1 MALGFGV
8 FRKKLILLPSLGEL
22 EKGVIFQPTE
32 YAENITLYKDF
43 KLTGKDHLEDIQ
55 MQRDDWSLSKIAS
68 SGDK

>member
-1 MALGFGV
+1 M
-8 FRKKLILLPSLGEL
+8 
-22 EKGVIFQPTE
+22 IFQPIE

-68 SGDK
+68 SRDK